1 MKDHLIYYD
10 EIRELCKKLNS
21 FIKYG
26 PTDQEIDQFLK
37 RNFQFVRDE
46 QSSFFGRKPEDF
58 ENLWAELD
66 DEEKHELARPL
77 SARQLFCAECV
88 MNPYNQETLS
98 RLWDF
103 LQDNEQ
109 IEKKKIMSM
118 AEIAFFAMMLE
129 RMYTYLA

>member
-1 MKDHLIYYD
+1 MKDHLVYYD
-10 EIRELCKKLNS
+10 EIRKLHKKLDS
-21 FIKYG
+21 FIKYD
-26 PTDQEIDQFLK
+26 PTDQEVDQFLK

-46 QSSFFGRKPEDF
+46 QSSFFGRKPEEF
-58 ENLWAELD
+58 EHLWEELE

-88 MNPYNQETLS
+88 MNPYNKDTLS

-103 LQDNEQ
+103 LHDNGQ
-109 IEKKKIMSM
+109 IENKNIMSM

-129 RMYTYLA
+129 RIYTYLA